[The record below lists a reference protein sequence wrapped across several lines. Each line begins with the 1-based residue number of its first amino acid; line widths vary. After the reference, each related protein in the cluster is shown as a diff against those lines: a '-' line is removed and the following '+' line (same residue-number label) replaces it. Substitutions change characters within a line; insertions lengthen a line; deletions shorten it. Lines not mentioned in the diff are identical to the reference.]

1 MKISLVL
8 SLLLLSLNLQ
18 AYDNTTNGNM
28 NTNMNGGGQRQ
39 TAKFQEIKTKIQER
53 QQQHLK
59 MLQENIECVNNA
71 MSMDDLRACR
81 AKAKEQFNILKSEF
95 PKGKNWNPNNQT
107 NSRGMNPGN

>member
-18 AYDNTTNGNM
+18 AYDNTTNANMGN
-28 NTNMNGGGQRQ
+28 NMNGGLQGQSQ
-39 TAKFQEIKTKIQER
+39 KFQEIKTKIQER

-71 MSMDDLRACR
+71 MSMNDLKACR
-81 AKAKEQFNILKSEF
+81 TKAKEQLNVLKSEF
-95 PKGKNWNPNNQT
+95 PRGKNWNPNNQT
-107 NSRGMNPGN
+107 NPRGMNPGN